1 MKKICYVAW
10 LIFLLMNP
18 SYATHSSLNS
28 DEKQVVIHIPEMTC
42 SLCVYLVN
50 KELREIE
57 GVISTKA
64 QFKDRLVN
72 IVAKQ
77 SVDNQ
82 QFIEAIRQLE
92 YTPEI
97 LSQQP

>member
-1 MKKICYVAW
+1 MKKIFYVVW

-18 SYATHSSLNS
+18 SYATTSSLNP
-28 DEKQVVIHIPEMTC
+28 DEKQVAIHIKEMTC
-42 SLCVYLVN
+42 QLCVYLVN
-50 KELREIE
+50 KELRDID

-64 QFKDRLVN
+64 NFKDRVVT

-82 QFIEAIRQLE
+82 QLMKAIHKLK

-97 LSQQP
+97 LFQQP